1 VNKHVEVKAAVDTTP
16 AIMITFTHQVDD
28 NRSVCLQSAIASDC
42 PVAELNSLM
51 DKLSHAS
58 NRQRA
63 VARIPTIRSLLEI
76 REGQLKKETAEL
88 FSVEAQQGV
97 LNDRLTKDH
106 IASGRRGPFRPAPAQ
121 AQELQKLSAAHDKAR
136 GNLRSLQNEIE
147 QLNIELR
154 DLEQKA
160 KGPED

>member
-1 VNKHVEVKAAVDTTP
+1 VNKHVEVEAAVDTTP

-28 NRSVCLQSAIASDC
+28 NRSICLQSAIASDC
-42 PVAELNSLM
+42 PVTELNSLM

-63 VARIPTIRSLLEI
+63 VARIPAIRIRLEI
-76 REGQLKKETAEL
+76 REGQLKKETSEL
-88 FSVEAQQGV
+88 FSVEAQRGV
-97 LNDRLTKDH
+97 LNDRLNKEH

-121 AQELQKLSAAHDKAR
+121 AQELQKLGATHEKLR
-136 GNLRSLQNEIE
+136 GSILSLQNEIE